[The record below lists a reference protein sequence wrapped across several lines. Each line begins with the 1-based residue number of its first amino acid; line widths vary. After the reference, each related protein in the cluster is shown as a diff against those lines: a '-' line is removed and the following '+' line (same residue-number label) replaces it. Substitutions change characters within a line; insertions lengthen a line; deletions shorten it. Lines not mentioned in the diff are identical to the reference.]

1 MNPQLDNFYLELVVT
16 ACQMGKGRIW
26 MQGDLEI
33 RFNSEGKP
41 YADSDIIN
49 ISEFLDSL
57 EAEGEFEIFSC
68 CCGIP
73 ECSGWK
79 RGIQVKHI
87 DQQYIEWANL
97 NNNKTWLFEKE
108 SLLKDLETVNEE
120 VENYKTF
127 FKEKG
132 IDYVGY
138 GY

>member
-41 YADSDIIN
+41 YVDSDIIN

-68 CCGIP
+68 C
-73 ECSGWK
+73 
-79 RGIQVKHI
+79 
-87 DQQYIEWANL
+87 
-97 NNNKTWLFEKE
+97 
-108 SLLKDLETVNEE
+108 
-120 VENYKTF
+120 
-127 FKEKG
+127 
-132 IDYVGY
+132 
-138 GY
+138 